1 MENKIKN
8 RVCDICK
15 SNEFK
20 LLFKQKFEVMSR
32 HSTLNGYDVVLC
44 KQCGFVYANNIPNQ
58 KYFDNYYKNMSKYE
72 NKNYFIKE
80 SKYDIKRFLQ
90 IYYYFE
96 SFIKSKNE
104 SILEIGSA
112 SGELLSILKEKGYI
126 NILGMDP
133 SPVCAHIAKQSLNI
147 DTFIGSIDDVYKLT
161 EQFNTLILV
170 GVLEHIRD
178 LNTSLNKIKELLLP
192 NGRIFIVVPDAS
204 QYYNGKDA
212 PFQEFSIEHINFFGQ
227 LSLNNLFRKHGF
239 KKLLSMQS
247 SIEPNYNTITP
258 IITAVYELKEFEKDS
273 SIEEKDTVTKEGI
286 IKYIEKSKQIEKK
299 IKYKINSIVKSNKKI
314 FIWGTGS
321 HTLHLL
327 AVSNLSNANILA
339 YIDSNPRY
347 QGQKIKGIPII
358 SPEEING
365 RPEPIMISSWVYQHE
380 IEKQIREELHCDNE
394 LIRLY

>member
-1 MENKIKN
+1 MSS
-8 RVCDICK
+8 C
-15 SNEFK
+15 S
-20 LLFKQKFEVMSR
+20 LLK
-32 HSTLNGYDVVLC
+32 GYDVVVC
-44 KQCGFVYANNIPNQ
+44 QQCGFVFANNIPSQ
-58 KYFDNYYKNMSKYE
+58 KYFDHYYKNMSKYE
-72 NKNYFIKE
+72 NSTPLLKE
-80 SKYDIKRFLQ
+80 SGYDKKRFLKYLDQ
-90 IYYYFE
+90 FE
-96 SFIKSKNE
+96 PFIKSKNE
-104 SILEIGSA
+104 SIIEIGSA
-112 SGELLSILKEKGYI
+112 TGGLLSILNERRYN
-126 NILGMDP
+126 NILGVDP
-133 SPVCAHIAKQSLNI
+133 SPLCVRSAKENYGI
-147 DTFIGSIDDVYKLT
+147 NTFEGSINDVYKLT
-161 EQFNTLILV
+161 QKFSVLIMV

-178 LNTSLNKIKELLLP
+178 LNDSLEKIKNLLSYK
-192 NGRIFIVVPDAS
+192 GRVFIVVPDAS
-204 QYYNGKDA
+204 QYQNGTDA

-239 KKLLSMQS
+239 KKLLSVQS
-247 SIEPNYNTITP
+247 SVEPNYNTITP

-299 IKYKINSIVKSNKKI
+299 IKYNINSIVKLNKKI

-358 SPEEING
+358 SPEEISG